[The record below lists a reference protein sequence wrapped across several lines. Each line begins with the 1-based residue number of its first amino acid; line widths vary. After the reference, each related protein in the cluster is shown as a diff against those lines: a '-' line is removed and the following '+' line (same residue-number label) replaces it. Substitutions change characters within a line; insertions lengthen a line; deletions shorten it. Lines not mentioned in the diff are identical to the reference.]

1 MSAAASQLWALGT
14 VALRAMTVDRST
26 QRSVADRL
34 LVQGTPELL
43 FIHRGQIVLRVQ
55 GNLVTSGCGGTPQ
68 KQIRRHTKTTPWYL
82 GDLRVNGFTSLNS
95 WRLSLPLHVEVTIY
109 LNCAPRKPFLPKM
122 K

>member
-43 FIHRGQIVLRVQ
+43 FIHRGQIVLRVR
-55 GNLVTSGCGGTPQ
+55 GNRVTSGYGGTPGRR
-68 KQIRRHTKTTPWYL
+68 IRRHLETAPWYL
-82 GDLRVNGFTSLNS
+82 DDLRVNG
-95 WRLSLPLHVEVTIY
+95 VI
-109 LNCAPRKPFLPKM
+109 FLAVFFAFARV
-122 K
+122 